1 MHIFCFIVSSMP
13 TLSIR
18 SRLESV
24 TLPPAK
30 MFIDGR
36 WIEGGSEP
44 VRHVHP
50 ATGETVFD
58 APGGDARAVDAAV
71 TCARRAFDEGH
82 WSRMP
87 GRERARYLR
96 RIADAIRDDADN
108 LAALLSLDNATP
120 VAFVGYYQM
129 GAEYPADLFDSY
141 AGWIDKITGE
151 TYPEW
156 EADQPFVFTTHEPVG
171 VVGLITPW
179 NAPLGLMSQK
189 VAPALAAGCTV
200 VAKPSE
206 LAPLTSLRL
215 GELIAEADLPPG
227 VFNVVTGAGA
237 DVGNALVSDRRVE
250 KVSFTGSRGVGG
262 QIASTMGARIGR
274 VSLELGGKSP
284 AVVFADSDIGLA
296 VAMAAGN
303 AFLGM
308 SGQVCVC
315 QSRILVERSVYDDVV
330 TQLVGFAAAASY
342 GDPFDPTVTAAPM
355 ISAAHM
361 NCVNEHIE
369 RAVKDGAGV
378 AAGGVQ
384 RPADAPDSGN
394 FVSPTVLVDVDN
406 GMAVAQEEIFGP
418 VLCVIP
424 FDSEEEAVRI
434 ANDTKYGLGAAIY
447 TKDVSRAIRVGAA
460 LRAGNVG
467 INTWTLQPHA
477 PFGGVKQSGLGA
489 ENGRAGI
496 MEYLETKTTFIR

>member
-1 MHIFCFIVSSMP
+1 MGI
-13 TLSIR
+13 LSIR
-18 SRLESV
+18 PRLDSA

-30 MFIDGR
+30 MLIDGQWVDGTR
-36 WIEGGSEP
+36 DPIQ
-44 VRHVHP
+44 HVHP
-50 ATGETVFD
+50 ATEEPVFD
-58 APGGDARAVDAAV
+58 VPGGDIAAVDSAVAA
-71 TCARRAFDEGH
+71 ARRAFDDGP
-82 WSRMP
+82 WARMP

-120 VAFVGYYQM
+120 VSFVGYYQM
-129 GAEYPADLFDSY
+129 GAEYPADLFDIY
-141 AGWIDKITGE
+141 AGWIDKITGD
-151 TYPEW
+151 TYPQW
-156 EADQPFVFTTHEPVG
+156 DAGQPFTFTTHEPVG

-215 GELIAEADLPPG
+215 GELIAGADLPPG
-227 VFNVVTGAGA
+227 VFNMITGAGS
-237 DVGNALVSDRRVE
+237 DIGSALVSDRRVD
-250 KVSFTGSRGVGG
+250 KVSFTGSKEVGG
-262 QIASTMGARIGR
+262 RIASVMGARIAR

-284 AVVFADSDIGLA
+284 AVVFADGDVGLA

-315 QSRILVERSVYDDVV
+315 QSRVLVERPVYDDVV
-330 TQLVGFAAAASY
+330 GQLVGFAAAASY
-342 GDPFDPTVTAAPM
+342 GDPFDPGVTAAPM
-355 ISAAHM
+355 ISAGHM
-361 NCVNEHIE
+361 DRVNAHIE

-378 AAGGVQ
+378 ATGGAQ
-384 RPADAPDSGN
+384 RPASAPDAGN

-406 GMAVAQEEIFGP
+406 SMAVAQEEIFGP

-424 FDSEEEAVRI
+424 FDSEDEAIRI
-434 ANDTKYGLGAAIY
+434 ANDTEYGLGAAVY

-477 PFGGVKQSGLGA
+477 PFGGVKKSGLGS

-496 MEYLETKTTFIR
+496 LEYLDTKTTFIS

>member
-1 MHIFCFIVSSMP
+1 MLINGQWV
-13 TLSIR
+13 
-18 SRLESV
+18 
-24 TLPPAK
+24 
-30 MFIDGR
+30 DG
-36 WIEGGSEP
+36 GLDP
-44 VRHVHP
+44 VRHIHP
-50 ATGETVFD
+50 VTAETVFD
-58 APGGDARAVDAAV
+58 VPGGDAQAVDAAV
-71 TCARRAFDEGH
+71 TAARRAFDDGP
-82 WSRMP
+82 WARMP

-141 AGWIDKITGE
+141 AGWVDKITGE
-151 TYPEW
+151 TYPQW
-156 EADQPFVFTTHEPVG
+156 EADQPFAFTTHEPVG

-206 LAPLTSLRL
+206 MAPLTSLRL
-215 GELIAEADLPPG
+215 GELIAEADLPAG
-227 VFNVVTGAGA
+227 VFNVITGAGA
-237 DVGNALVSDRRVE
+237 DVGSALVADRRVD
-250 KVSFTGSRGVGG
+250 KVSFTGSRAVGG
-262 QIASTMGARIGR
+262 QIASAMGARIGR

-284 AVVFADSDIGLA
+284 AVVFADSDTGLA

-303 AFLGM
+303 AFLGL

-315 QSRILVERSVYDDVV
+315 QSRILVERPVYDNVV
-330 TQLVGFAAAASY
+330 EQLVGFAAAASY

-355 ISAAHM
+355 ISVAHM
-361 NCVNEHIE
+361 NRVNEHIS
-369 RAVKDGAGV
+369 RAVEDGAAV
-378 AAGGVQ
+378 AAGGAT
-384 RPADAPDSGN
+384 RPTGAPDSGN

-406 GMAVAQEEIFGP
+406 NMAVAQEEIFGP

-424 FDSEEEAVRI
+424 FDSEDEAVRI
-434 ANDTKYGLGAAIY
+434 ANDTEYGLGAAVY
-447 TKDVSRAIRVGAA
+447 TKDIGRALRVGAA

-467 INTWTLQPHA
+467 INAWTLQPHA

-496 MEYLETKTTFIR
+496 MEYLDTKATFIR

>member
-1 MHIFCFIVSSMP
+1 MATF
-13 TLSIR
+13 SIQ
-18 SRLESV
+18 SQLDSA

-30 MFIDGR
+30 MLIDGQ
-36 WIEGGSEP
+36 WIEGALEP

-50 ATGETVFD
+50 TTDEAIFD
-58 APGGDARAVDAAV
+58 VPGGDAQAVGAAV
-71 TCARRAFDEGH
+71 GAARRAFDDGP
-82 WSRMP
+82 WARMP

-96 RIADAIRDDADN
+96 RIADAIREDADN

-120 VAFVGYYQM
+120 AAFVGYYQM

-151 TYPEW
+151 TYPQW

-206 LAPLTSLRL
+206 MAPLTSLRL

-227 VFNVVTGAGA
+227 VFNLITGAGT
-237 DVGNALVSDRRVE
+237 DVGTALVSDRRVD
-250 KVSFTGSRGVGG
+250 KVSFTGSRAVGG
-262 QIASTMGARIGR
+262 QIASSMGARIGR

-284 AVVFADSDIGLA
+284 ALVFADGDIGLA

-303 AFLGM
+303 AFLGL

-315 QSRILVERSVYDDVV
+315 QSRILVERPIYDDVV
-330 TQLVGFAAAASY
+330 GQLVGFAAAASY

-355 ISAAHM
+355 ISVAHM
-361 NCVNEHIE
+361 NRVNGHIS
-369 RAVKDGAGV
+369 RAVKDGAAV
-378 AAGGVQ
+378 AAGGAK
-384 RPADAPDSGN
+384 RPAGAPDSGN

-406 GMAVAQEEIFGP
+406 SMAVAQEEIFGP

-424 FDSEEEAVRI
+424 FDSEDEGIRI
-434 ANDTKYGLGAAIY
+434 ANDTEYGLGAAVY
-447 TKDVSRAIRVGAA
+447 TKDVSRAVRVGAA

-496 MEYLETKTTFIR
+496 MEYLDTKTTFIR